1 MGNGDALGE
10 RLLLDGFFLR
20 YRLLYVA
27 ASVYGIIL
35 HTKIYMQAV
44 CVTKAVVNG
53 VCVLIAEP
61 YFSVGFIASTS
72 PPNAFLRFAFFS
84 SSSAVNKCL
93 GICGVSMR
101 VVDTML
107 DK

>member
-1 MGNGDALGE
+1 MVNGDALGE
-10 RLLLDGFFLR
+10 RLFDGFFTIDF
-20 YRLLYVA
+20 YVA

-61 YFSVGFIASTS
+61 YFPVGFIASTS
-72 PPNAFLRFAFFS
+72 PL
-84 SSSAVNKCL
+84 
-93 GICGVSMR
+93 
-101 VVDTML
+101 ML
-107 DK
+107 SCVLCRKKLPPFRYDFHF